1 MGPSRGECS
10 SHWLTHISLTYEK
23 GGFVETASRRLGTG
37 EEILSIARDDT
48 QSQRLVIGTRGG
60 LVVGIEVDIRNEMM
74 SAFFSVKLSPT
85 IPKGVAFAEDSE
97 NIYVFGLYEGDMYI
111 DLISISDIPL
121 TTSRLT
127 LRTKDGKVLSS
138 QNIGTPM

>member
-1 MGPSRGECS
+1 M
-10 SHWLTHISLTYEK
+10 
-23 GGFVETASRRLGTG
+23 
-37 EEILSIARDDT
+37 
-48 QSQRLVIGTRGG
+48 IGTRGG
-60 LVVGIEVDIRNEMM
+60 LVVGIEVDIRNVTI